1 MHRQVT
7 LDLSRYPSI
16 FAHFLVCLSSLACP
30 GSHVQH
36 HAAGGFTITLPSGVT
51 VHHAPCNSSRA
62 IAARRGGTL
71 VNFAIGKLRGQF
83 SPVLTR
89 HCQQGLSEMFRFTAA
104 GKFTPSTKVPR
115 ECNHSWAAGLPLM
128 RRPITP
134 SKPCFY
140 SLACKISTG

>member
-16 FAHFLVCLSSLACP
+16 FAHFLVCLSSLAGP

-36 HAAGGFTITLPSGVT
+36 HAAGGFTITLPSGLT

-71 VNFAIGKLRGQF
+71 VIFAIGKLRAQL
-83 SPVLTR
+83 SPVL
-89 HCQQGLSEMFRFTAA
+89 CLQELSEMFRFTAA
-104 GKFTPSTKVPR
+104 GKFTPSTKVPC
-115 ECNHSWAAGLPLM
+115 EFNHSWAAGLPLM